1 MGGLQ
6 VARHCIT
13 HNELSLA
20 IIGFGFEYG
29 LEGLHGDEELFPH
42 APRDDP
48 SIADLEGQG
57 A

>member
-6 VARHCIT
+6 VARRYIT

-20 IIGFGFEYG
+20 IIRFGFEDG
-29 LEGLHGDEELFPH
+29 LEGLHGDEELFPDM
-42 APRDDP
+42 PRDDP

>member
-6 VARHCIT
+6 VARRYIT

-20 IIGFGFEYG
+20 IIGFGFEHG

-42 APRDDP
+42 TPRDDP